1 MKKIYRVL
9 VWGTGDWSKQISEK
23 ISNRCVIEAYIESV
37 KSKECFNG
45 IKVYSKDAFADLYS
59 KADITLIAVYDSK
72 EIIDYIESLGI
83 KENVYYFYNTNA
95 CSSLNNSNYVEYLD
109 FLFDESY
116 RATNNEYMKADY
128 TVCKCDDVNFLI
140 NRKYGMMIRDICCS
154 NDNYQRKDMDLFI
167 KLAKKY
173 YGVSNETN
181 GYLLDIGANIGTSS
195 VWMKKKLLPN
205 INIIGFEPVSE
216 NCKVYRINCILN
228 GLADNEWQIV
238 HAAVSDTDG
247 ICECMLD
254 DTGNMGDNRIEKN
267 GNRITERLV
276 EVVRSITIDN
286 YLNENSISTNEIKMV
301 WMDVQA
307 HEAFV
312 LLGGENLFGAGVP
325 LYMEFWPEQL
335 RKNGSLELLI
345 NQLKKFYSKYI
356 VIDSDCELEQLKEY
370 DISELEGLAS
380 ELEND
385 SSRDLFLIK

>member
-1 MKKIYRVL
+1 
-9 VWGTGDWSKQISEK
+9 
-23 ISNRCVIEAYIESV
+23 
-37 KSKECFNG
+37 
-45 IKVYSKDAFADLYS
+45 
-59 KADITLIAVYDSK
+59 
-72 EIIDYIESLGI
+72 
-83 KENVYYFYNTNA
+83 
-95 CSSLNNSNYVEYLD
+95 
-109 FLFDESY
+109 
-116 RATNNEYMKADY
+116 
-128 TVCKCDDVNFLI
+128 
-140 NRKYGMMIRDICCS
+140 
-154 NDNYQRKDMDLFI
+154 
-167 KLAKKY
+167 
-173 YGVSNETN
+173 
-181 GYLLDIGANIGTSS
+181 
-195 VWMKKKLLPN
+195 
-205 INIIGFEPVSE
+205 
-216 NCKVYRINCILN
+216 
-228 GLADNEWQIV
+228 V

-312 LLGGENLFGAGVP
+312 LLGGEKLFGAGVP